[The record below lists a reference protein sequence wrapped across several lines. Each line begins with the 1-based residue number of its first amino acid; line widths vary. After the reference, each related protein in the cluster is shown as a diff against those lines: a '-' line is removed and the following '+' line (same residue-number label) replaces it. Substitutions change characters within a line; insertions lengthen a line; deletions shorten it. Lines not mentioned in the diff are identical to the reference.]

1 MTALCMKLPSLY
13 WMVTGGS
20 ATRAGSEATLE
31 AGSLTA
37 VDDSKPTYR
46 VLLKLGRGVT
56 NNHQF
61 SLMEWAI
68 KE

>member
-20 ATRAGSEATLE
+20 ATRAASEATLE

-37 VDDSKPTYR
+37 VDDSLPSLTF
-46 VLLKLGRGVT
+46 
-56 NNHQF
+56 HQ
-61 SLMEWAI
+61 
-68 KE
+68 